1 MVDSEDNFAPI
12 RSLFK
17 GGGIVLVGLV
27 LELGISFVGKVVIA
41 RVLGSVNY
49 GAVSLGITTAAI
61 TSTLVLLGLG
71 NGIGRYLPRYEDPSE
86 QRSILVSAFR
96 VVIPLSLLLG
106 AVVVLLAPLLAT
118 GVFDDSSLISIL
130 RIFAVAIPLGA
141 LMKLSLG
148 AVQGMQDSLPK
159 VAIQNVSFPVV
170 RFLGIV
176 IALLWGLGAVG
187 VAYAYLASYAAAAS
201 VGLVYLYRRT
211 PLFDRTIP
219 TTNRERELLS
229 FSLPLVASGAM
240 TIIISDIDL
249 YMLGALRGTETVGVY
264 NVAYPLAQLLTTAMM
279 AFGFIFMPI
288 ISELDARDEPSQMKQ
303 LYQLATRWVVLV
315 TLPVFLVLFLFPQQA
330 IRYTF
335 GVEYLP
341 GAAALSVL
349 AAAFFVH
356 TAFGLN
362 KNTLTSL
369 GHTRL
374 IMMDDVSAAVINI
387 LLNIALIPQ
396 YGLIGAAYATAAS
409 YLLMNLLYAIQ
420 LRRITG
426 IQPFTRSMTV
436 APIIGAGVLYGL
448 YRMLQLYG
456 RVTGSSII
464 GIFVVF
470 LLAYGTSV
478 IRYGI
483 EPEDIRL
490 LLSFEERFDVDLGP
504 FKRVAKRLMD

>member
-27 LELGISFVGKVVIA
+27 LELGISFVGKVIIA

-71 NGIGRYLPRYEDPSE
+71 NGIGRYLPRDEDRSE

-106 AVVVLLAPLLAT
+106 TLVALSAPLLAT
-118 GVFDDSSLISIL
+118 RVFNDPSLITIL
-130 RIFAVAIPLGA
+130 QIFAVAIPLGA
-141 LMKLSLG
+141 VMKLSLG

-159 VAIQNVSFPVV
+159 VAIQNISFPVV

-176 IALLWGLGAVG
+176 IAVLWGLGAVG
-187 VAYAYLASYAAAAS
+187 VAYAYLASYAAAVI

-211 PLFDRTIP
+211 PLFDRAVP
-219 TTNRERELLS
+219 TTSRERELLS
-229 FSLPLVASGAM
+229 FSLPLVGSGAM
-240 TIIISDIDL
+240 TIIISDIDI

-279 AFGFIFMPI
+279 AFGFVFMPI
-288 ISELDARDEPSQMKQ
+288 ISELDAGDEPSQMRQ
-303 LYQLATRWVVLV
+303 LYQMATRWVVLV
-315 TLPVFLVLFLFPQQA
+315 TLPVFLMLFLFPQWA

-349 AAAFFVH
+349 AAGFFTH
-356 TAFGLN
+356 TVFGMN
-362 KNTLTSL
+362 KGTLTSL

-374 IMMDDVSAAVINI
+374 IMIDDVLAAVINV
-387 LLNIALIPQ
+387 LLNIVMIPQ
-396 YGLIGAAYATAAS
+396 YGLLGAAYATVAS
-409 YLLMNLLYAIQ
+409 YLLMNLLYATQ

-426 IQPFTRSMTV
+426 IQPFTRSMLV
-436 APIIGAGVLYGL
+436 APIIGTAVLYGL
-448 YRMLQLYG
+448 YRALQLYAE
-456 RVTGSSII
+456 VTGPSVI

-470 LLAYGTSV
+470 LLVYGATV
-478 IRYGI
+478 VRYGV

-490 LLSFEERFDVDLGP
+490 LLSFEERFGVDLEP
-504 FKRVAKRLMD
+504 FKRVVKRMMD